1 MKNIAVLIKSKE
13 RHSEGLR
20 FSAGLSLLED
30 KVDIFLLN
38 DDFNINELQVINN
51 HLEMIKAVGIGL
63 YSNFKKE
70 GFSFISDLDL
80 GKKMLKYDVV
90 FFY

>member
-20 FSAGLSLLED
+20 ISAGLSLLGD

-38 DDFNINELQVINN
+38 EDFDINDIPVIKN

-70 GFSFISDLDL
+70 DFNFISDLDI
-80 GKKMLKYDVV
+80 GKKMLKYDIV